1 MKILLLIMKMHY
13 CKRDLNVNNK
23 LKNKNKKRERKKK
36 NCAYQNIFL
45 YQLLMTKN
53 QSLSDNR

>member
-1 MKILLLIMKMHY
+1 MKMHY

-53 QSLSDNR
+53 QSLSGNR

>member
-36 NCAYQNIFL
+36 IVLIRTFSSISY
-45 YQLLMTKN
+45 
-53 QSLSDNR
+53 